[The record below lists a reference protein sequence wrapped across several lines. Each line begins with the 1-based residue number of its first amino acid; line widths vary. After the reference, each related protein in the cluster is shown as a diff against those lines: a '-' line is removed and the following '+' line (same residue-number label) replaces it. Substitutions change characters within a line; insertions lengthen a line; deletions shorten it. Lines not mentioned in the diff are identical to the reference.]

1 MEHLSEHPV
10 LVAHSELSNGSAVG
24 HAVSELASALA
35 GKDLT
40 VEFASSA
47 ADVEFAV
54 SRDVGIGAALLDP
67 ELFGDEAH
75 LIEVLDSIH
84 ARSDG
89 VPVMMLVRRGQVEEL
104 PLAIAERTR
113 GAFWLDEDTPTFVAG
128 RVERLVG
135 DYVAGLLS
143 PFFGALKR
151 YVDDYNWV
159 WCCPGHNGGMFYR
172 KTALGRIF
180 FDFVGEDFMRAD
192 LCNASPELGSILQ
205 HQGPVLE
212 AERRAA
218 EVFGAERTYF
228 VLNGTSTSN
237 KMVTLSLLRPGDL
250 VLFDR
255 NCHKSNHHGALM
267 LAGAIP
273 VYLNPTRDA
282 NGIIGPIDWRYLEED
297 YIREQIRRHPL
308 VRDPK
313 AWKRPRPFRL
323 AIVTNTTYDGVCYH
337 ARLVAQRLGPL
348 CDHLMFDEAWM
359 AYAKFHPL
367 SPTGSAWACRG
378 SDPTIPGSTR
388 RSRPTSAWLAS
399 RRPRRSTSATLT
411 WLARRG
417 VSSTTAS
424 TKCS

>member
-1 MEHLSEHPV
+1 MEHLSDYPV
-10 LVAHSELSNGSAVG
+10 LVAHSEQSDGSAVG
-24 HAVSELASALA
+24 RAVSELASALA
-35 GKDLT
+35 EKELT

-67 ELFGDEAH
+67 ELFGDEAR

-89 VPVMMLVRRGQVEEL
+89 VPVMMLVRRGQVGEL

-180 FDFVGEDFMRAD
+180 FDFVGEEFMRGD

-237 KMVTLSLLRPGDL
+237 KMVTLSLLRPGDM

-282 NGIIGPIDWRYLEED
+282 NGIIGPIDWRYLDED

-308 VRDPK
+308 VRDPE
-313 AWKRPRPFRL
+313 AWERPRPFR
-323 AIVTNTTYDGVCYH
+323 
-337 ARLVAQRLGPL
+337 
-348 CDHLMFDEAWM
+348 
-359 AYAKFHPL
+359 
-367 SPTGSAWACRG
+367 
-378 SDPTIPGSTR
+378 
-388 RSRPTSAWLAS
+388 
-399 RRPRRSTSATLT
+399 
-411 WLARRG
+411 
-417 VSSTTAS
+417 
-424 TKCS
+424 